1 MRKILPVMLAA
12 ALGLSVLSGCS
23 SSTTETAAETTGA
36 AASESQTEAASEGSA
51 AAETDTEGSSAEEAE
66 GSSEAQE
73 DTQAESSEDGETV
86 IRVGGLKGPTTMGLV
101 KLMEDAENGEAQN
114 NYEFTMV
121 TAADELTAM
130 VAGNQVDIAL
140 LPANVA
146 SVLYNRTD
154 KQVSVVDINTLGVLY
169 LVSGDTSITSID
181 QLAGKTVYLTGKGTT
196 PEYAFNYILSAAGL
210 TAEDV
215 TLDFRSEATEVAAI
229 LAENPDA
236 IGLLPQPFVT
246 VALSQNDSLSII
258 MDLTEEWDKLQA
270 EDSGSRLVTGVTIVS
285 NEFLAEHPD
294 LVNTFLEEHEASALY
309 TDNHPAE
316 AAELIAA
323 AGIVAQVPIAEK
335 ALPYCN
341 ITCITGEDMKGAL
354 SGYLEVLY
362 EQNPESVGGTLPD
375 DAFYYIP

>member
-114 NYEFTMV
+114 NYEFTMI

-323 AGIVAQVPIAEK
+323 ARIVAQAPIAEK

>member
-270 EDSGSRLVTGVTIVS
+270 EDSGSRLVTGVTIVN

-316 AAELIAA
+316 DAELIAA
-323 AGIVAQVPIAEK
+323 AGIVAQAPIAEK